1 MREITIAVD
10 GPAAS
15 GKSTTAR
22 AVAEQ
27 LGYCHLNSGLL
38 YRAITWAGIEAG
50 WIDDTARFEREVEEL
65 DLRLDRD
72 PPTYR
77 VRIADAEVV
86 NAVYAPD
93 VAARVSEVAAQPCVR
108 AKVLYLLR
116 REGREGGLVCDGR
129 DIGTVVYPEAE
140 LKVFLRA
147 SAVERARR
155 RLLEWGAE
163 PTPEIVRE
171 EAARL
176 TARDARDSG
185 RDLAP
190 LRKAADAVEL
200 DTTFLEPSEV
210 AERIVVLANQVRT
223 QFG

>member
-1 MREITIAVD
+1 MREITIAID

-72 PPTYR
+72 PPTYQ

-86 NAVYAPD
+86 NSVYAPD

-108 AKVLYLLR
+108 AKVLDLLR
-116 REGREGGLVCDGR
+116 HEGTDGGLVCDGR

-140 LKVFLRA
+140 LKIFLRA

-163 PTPEIVRE
+163 PTLEIVRE

-176 TARDARDSG
+176 TTRDARDSG

-190 LRKAADAVEL
+190 LRMAADAVEL

-210 AERIVVLANQVRT
+210 VERIVVLANQVRA